1 MDWVLLVSLQWVVMG
16 SPTQPTTTQIDS
28 FTSQELCQ
36 KAAEAIKA
44 EVGGSPQGQRSY
56 TLSHV
61 VCFARK

>member
-1 MDWVLLVSLQWVVMG
+1 VSLQWVVMG

-36 KAAEAIKA
+36 KAADAIKA
-44 EVGGSPQGQRSY
+44 EVNGAVAQGQRSY

-61 VCFARK
+61 VCFARKAVEKQ